1 PTDYADARAVVVP
14 LARQLVGPVRAML
27 VVLLGA
33 VGCVLL
39 IACVNLA
46 NLLLA
51 RATNRRR
58 EVAVRVAL
66 GAGRGRVLRQLL
78 VENCLL
84 ALLGAAAG
92 LVPAALLPPGLAP
105 FRPRIPRLAEARL
118 AAPAPPLPPRL
129 PPPTRPGAPVRPR
142 PRAAPP
148 PRRPPRHAARRRALV
163 GGRGGRADARRARRR
178 GGGAVVDAARRRRPH
193 GAEPGAPARRAAG
206 LRSARRPDA

>member
-1 PTDYADARAVVVP
+1 
-14 LARQLVGPVRAML
+14 
-27 VVLLGA
+27 
-33 VGCVLL
+33 
-39 IACVNLA
+39 VNLA

-92 LVPAALLPPGLAP
+92 LGPAALLPPGLAP
-105 FRPRIPRLAEARL
+105 VGARIPRPPGAP
-118 AAPAPPLPPRL
+118 PAPPGAPVRARAR
-129 PPPTRPGAPVRPR
+129 TRHRAPVRPR
-142 PRAAPP
+142 PRAAPH

-206 LRSARRPDA
+206 LRSARRPDAERRGGGPALRGPCRRPPPL